1 MAGEASS
8 GQRDQL
14 GEEDAELH
22 EPCIPTLSIL
32 LLQFGWRECLH
43 PLRAEGC
50 CLSHSLQPALGLK
63 SSLPNSYKQSCF
75 FFLSTHLL
83 GIFNT
88 QLTNDKNHQQTER
101 HSGVS
106 CLSNRRMRPTQK
118 EKLISS
124 KRGAS
129 RHTHTHPHPF
139 VEHRVL
145 SWAKGPHPGRVGAH
159 QRAHRR
165 PREQEGSWKM
175 LPEEWG
181 WPCGLQDWG
190 LGGLG
195 CAAGEGLGSSP
206 FTGAALIPA
215 SPQPP

>member
-63 SSLPNSYKQSCF
+63 SSLPNSYKRSCF

-83 GIFNT
+83 GIFDT

-129 RHTHTHPHPF
+129 RHTHTHTHTP
-139 VEHRVL
+139 L
-145 SWAKGPHPGRVGAH
+145 WNI
-159 QRAHRR
+159 
-165 PREQEGSWKM
+165 
-175 LPEEWG
+175 
-181 WPCGLQDWG
+181 
-190 LGGLG
+190 
-195 CAAGEGLGSSP
+195 GSSP
-206 FTGAALIPA
+206 GQRGPTLGGWAPIRGPTGGPENRREVGRCSQRNGAGLVACRIGA
-215 SPQPP
+215 WGD